1 MKSTNDV
8 LTYREH
14 ETIHKRY
21 PLGSMVWLSVS
32 SPDFCIERTPP
43 YLTRKVTNNP
53 CGLTSINRRSVR
65 VKEEFEDTKGVV
77 RIRKLKKDRQHNGQ
91 IKMNKRIYYNQKVLP
106 GLMAL
111 LVEHS
116 LLVEV
121 EVEHILWFVVEHIL
135 WFVVEHILW
144 FVVEHILLWLVEHIL
159 SLDKNKVSE

>member
-1 MKSTNDV
+1 
-8 LTYREH
+8 
-14 ETIHKRY
+14 
-21 PLGSMVWLSVS
+21 
-32 SPDFCIERTPP
+32 
-43 YLTRKVTNNP
+43 VTNSS

-77 RIRKLKKDRQHNGQ
+77 RIRKSKDRQHNGQ

-116 LLVEV
+116 FVVEV

-159 SLDKNKVSE
+159 LWLVEHILSLDKNKVCE